1 MERYNYIER
10 MTEDVL
16 EYIHDTY
23 TRGEIKEKLE
33 DRFEWENEL
42 HDDLWVHDSVTG
54 NASGSYTCNSW
65 RAEEY
70 IAHNL
75 DLLAE
80 AMATFCDDSNVLKNG
95 AEWCDVTIRCYLLG
109 DAIARALDEIEEE
122 VQD

>member
-1 MERYNYIER
+1 MEKYNYMEK

-16 EYIHDTY
+16 EYIQTTY
-23 TRGEIKEKLE
+23 TEEEIKEKME

-42 HDDLWVHDSVTG
+42 SDDLWAFDPVTG
-54 NASGSYTCNSW
+54 NASGSYTFNTW
-65 RAEEY
+65 VAEEY

-80 AMATFCDDSNVLKNG
+80 AMATFGDDSNAFKKG

-109 DAIARALDEIEEE
+109 DAISAALDEIEEE
-122 VQD
+122 

>member
-1 MERYNYIER
+1 MEKYNYMEK

-16 EYIHDTY
+16 EYIQTTY
-23 TRGEIKEKLE
+23 TEEEIKEKIE

-42 HDDLWVHDSVTG
+42 HDDLWVFDPVTG
-54 NASGSYTCNSW
+54 NASGSYTFNTW
-65 RAEEY
+65 VAEEY

-80 AMATFCDDSNVLKNG
+80 AMATFGDDSNALKNG

-109 DAIARALDEIEEE
+109 DAISKALDEIEEE
-122 VQD
+122 E